1 MLFRSREL
9 SAVLFGITDFYTEA
23 AEGLD
28 IAGADV
34 SAILSQA
41 RRRVRRLAEDA

>member
-1 MLFRSREL
+1 VHRF
-9 SAVLFGITDFYTEA
+9 A

-34 SAILSQA
+34 DAILNNAKAAICDTMAQ
-41 RRRVRRLAEDA
+41 